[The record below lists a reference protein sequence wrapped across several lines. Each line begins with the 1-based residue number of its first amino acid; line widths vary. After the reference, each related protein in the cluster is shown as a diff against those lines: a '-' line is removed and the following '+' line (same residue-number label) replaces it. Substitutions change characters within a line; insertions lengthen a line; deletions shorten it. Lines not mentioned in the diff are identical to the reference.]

1 MLSGRRGPARKPFFD
16 RRIPVGKRR
25 KGREIVLQSLYASL
39 IGGGDVLAVLEDQL
53 TCRESAPETITFAR
67 DLARKIKTNRA
78 DTERWLKTL
87 ISARWDPSRLGTLE
101 LCILHLGLT
110 ELKHSPEVPF
120 RAIINEA
127 CELARRFCEEGAVG
141 FVNGV
146 LDRAAHQVY
155 PEASGTHAGAA
166 DAAAAAGAAG
176 AADAAANAAN
186 TSLSSAASA
195 GDPGDDADDAS
206 DDGADHEADLDADFG
221 DTPLRGSLEE
231 VIVDP
236 ADEHA
241 SDPGKERR

>member
-1 MLSGRRGPARKPFFD
+1 LHSGRRGPARKPFFD

-53 TCRESAPETITFAR
+53 TCRESAPETATFAR

-87 ISARWDPSRLGTLE
+87 VSARWDPSRLGTLE

-110 ELKHSPEVPF
+110 ELKYSPEVPF

-127 CELARRFCEEGAVG
+127 CELARRFCEDGAVG

-155 PEASGTHAGAA
+155 PDASGTHAAAA
-166 DAAAAAGAAG
+166 DAAAA
-176 AADAAANAAN
+176 DAAVAA
-186 TSLSSAASA
+186 AASPGGLDDEA
-195 GDPGDDADDAS
+195 GDDDS
-206 DDGADHEADLDADFG
+206 DEGADHEADLDADFG
-221 DTPLRGSLEE
+221 DTPLRGSLGEAT
-231 VIVDP
+231 VDP
-236 ADEHA
+236 ADDRA
-241 SDPGKERR
+241 ADPGKERR

>member
-127 CELARRFCEEGAVG
+127 CELARRYCEDGAVG

-155 PEASGTHAGAA
+155 PDASGTHAGAA
-166 DAAAAAGAAG
+166 DAAADAAD
-176 AADAAANAAN
+176 AADAAANAA
-186 TSLSSAASA
+186 LAAVASA
-195 GDPGDDADDAS
+195 GDPDDDDS
-206 DDGADHEADLDADFG
+206 DDSADHEADLDADFG
-221 DTPLRGSLEE
+221 DTPLRGSLNE
-231 VIVDP
+231 VVVDP

>member
-1 MLSGRRGPARKPFFD
+1 M
-16 RRIPVGKRR
+16 GKRR

-39 IGGGDVLAVLEDQL
+39 INGGDVLAVLEDQL
-53 TCRESAPETITFAR
+53 IRRESAPETIAFAR
-67 DLARKIKTNRA
+67 DLARKIKTNRP

-127 CELARRFCEEGAVG
+127 CELARRYCEDGAVG

-155 PEASGTHAGAA
+155 PDASGTHAAAA
-166 DAAAAAGAAG
+166 DAAAA
-176 AADAAANAAN
+176 N
-186 TSLSSAASA
+186 AASA
-195 GDPGDDADDAS
+195 AADPAGDPADDADDGL
-206 DDGADHEADLDADFG
+206 DEGGDHEADLDADFG
-221 DTPLRGSLEE
+221 DTPLRGALAEGH
-231 VIVDP
+231 VDP
-236 ADEHA
+236 ADDHTA
-241 SDPGKERR
+241 DPGQERR

>member
-1 MLSGRRGPARKPFFD
+1 VCSSDL
-16 RRIPVGKRR
+16 V
-25 KGREIVLQSLYASL
+25 
-39 IGGGDVLAVLEDQL
+39 
-53 TCRESAPETITFAR
+53 FAR
-67 DLARKIKTNRA
+67 ELARKIKTNRA

-127 CELARRFCEEGAVG
+127 CELARRYCEDGAVG

-155 PEASGTHAGAA
+155 PDASGTHAGAA
-166 DAAAAAGAAG
+166 DAAAA
-176 AADAAANAAN
+176 DAAANAA
-186 TSLSSAASA
+186 LAAAASA
-195 GDPGDDADDAS
+195 GDPDDDADDDS
-206 DDGADHEADLDADFG
+206 DDGADQEADLDADFG
-221 DTPLRGSLEE
+221 DTPLRGSLGE

-236 ADEHA
+236 ADDHA
-241 SDPGKERR
+241 ADLGKERR

>member
-1 MLSGRRGPARKPFFD
+1 M
-16 RRIPVGKRR
+16 GKRR

-127 CELARRFCEEGAVG
+127 CELARRYCEDGAVG

-155 PEASGTHAGAA
+155 PDASGTHAGAA
-166 DAAAAAGAAG
+166 DAAADAAD
-176 AADAAANAAN
+176 AADAAANAA
-186 TSLSSAASA
+186 LAAVASA
-195 GDPGDDADDAS
+195 GDPDDDDS
-206 DDGADHEADLDADFG
+206 DDSADHEADLDADFG
-221 DTPLRGSLEE
+221 DTPLRGSLNE
-231 VIVDP
+231 VVVDP

>member
-1 MLSGRRGPARKPFFD
+1 
-16 RRIPVGKRR
+16 VGKRR

-127 CELARRFCEEGAVG
+127 CELARRYCEDGAVG

-155 PEASGTHAGAA
+155 PDASGTHAGAA
-166 DAAAAAGAAG
+166 DAAAA
-176 AADAAANAAN
+176 DAAANAA
-186 TSLSSAASA
+186 LAAAASA
-195 GDPGDDADDAS
+195 GDPDDDADDDS
-206 DDGADHEADLDADFG
+206 DDGADQEADLDADFG
-221 DTPLRGSLEE
+221 DTPLRGSLGE

-236 ADEHA
+236 ADDHA
-241 SDPGKERR
+241 ADLGKERR

>member
-1 MLSGRRGPARKPFFD
+1 M
-16 RRIPVGKRR
+16 GKRR

-67 DLARKIKTNRA
+67 DLARKIKTHRA

-127 CELARRFCEEGAVG
+127 CELARRYCEDGAVG

-155 PEASGTHAGAA
+155 PDASGTHAGAA
-166 DAAAAAGAAG
+166 DAAAA
-176 AADAAANAAN
+176 DAAANAA
-186 TSLSSAASA
+186 LADVASA
-195 GDPGDDADDAS
+195 GDSADDDSDDA
-206 DDGADHEADLDADFG
+206 ADHEADLDADFG
-221 DTPLRGSLEE
+221 DTPLRGSLGD

-236 ADEHA
+236 ADDHA
-241 SDPGKERR
+241 ADPGKERR